1 MKTDFAFLQH
11 LKTLLCFSSTDEG
24 ELDKE
29 DTVVEVTT
37 SKVTGDVAKDADDV
51 IEINAMPET
60 EKPIEPT
67 SHNIFDLQ
75 TGACSIWSSKA

>member
-1 MKTDFAFLQH
+1 M
-11 LKTLLCFSSTDEG
+11 
-24 ELDKE
+24 
-29 DTVVEVTT
+29 VEVTT